1 MDVEE
6 SEDGSSE
13 DSVNEEQNNE
23 NNIKLED
30 GNKDDEE
37 AKID

>member
-6 SEDGSSE
+6 SADGSSE
-13 DSVNEEQNNE
+13 ESVKEEQNNE